1 MSACVPSQNGL
12 FADRRSGR
20 ASGGFARRTRSRRP
34 KRRGCRLSARAV
46 RYNSSPGL
54 RRRRSIARVPVRPH
68 RSCARRAAPT
78 VPTDITPLRAR
89 RSRPR
94 RRPQPQR
101 RRSRCRRRYRRSARK
116 RKVGRRRDAGCE
128 RRAACG
134 FGPVEVLALMAPVA
148 KRFLLGSAAPA
159 QCVGRPR
166 TTAFVRLDRREFERH
181 RSTHEIRPVLDD
193 DDRCVHYESE
203 LPTLTTRVRSRR
215 DGRSRRRSRAF
226 RTSRVRRN
234 RAARRR
240 SRRHRQVRR

>member
-68 RSCARRAAPT
+68 RWCARRAAPT

-159 QCVGRPR
+159 QCVGRHEPPLSFGSIVASSSGIGPR
-166 TTAFVRLDRREFERH
+166 TRYGPFSTMTIDASITRANCRR
-181 RSTHEIRPVLDD
+181 
-193 DDRCVHYESE
+193 
-203 LPTLTTRVRSRR
+203 
-215 DGRSRRRSRAF
+215 
-226 RTSRVRRN
+226 
-234 RAARRR
+234 
-240 SRRHRQVRR
+240 

>member
-12 FADRRSGR
+12 FADRPQRQSVWRFRTSYEVPSAEKTGMPPLSQSGPLQFFAGSSTTAIDRSSSGST
-20 ASGGFARRTRSRRP
+20 ASFVRT
-34 KRRGCRLSARAV
+34 C
-46 RYNSSPGL
+46 
-54 RRRRSIARVPVRPH
+54 
-68 RSCARRAAPT
+68 AAPT

-94 RRPQPQR
+94 RRPQPHR
-101 RRSRCRRRYRRSARK
+101 RRSRCRRRYRKSAQK

-181 RSTHEIRPVLDD
+181 PSTPEIRPVLDD

-203 LPTLTTRVRSRR
+203 LPT
-215 DGRSRRRSRAF
+215 
-226 RTSRVRRN
+226 
-234 RAARRR
+234 
-240 SRRHRQVRR
+240 